1 MGSKKLFHNSPLPV
15 PHSPLPSSSAVIA
28 KPGEFSL
35 DSVAAWVAA
44 VALDVSMRS
53 PTLVFISVKDIS
65 RRIETVPLASCPECE
80 AEIHVDDDV
89 DKGEIIHCEE
99 CEARLEVVGLDP
111 IELDLAAED
120 EEDDYDDE
128 DEERY

>member
-1 MGSKKLFHNSPLPV
+1 MGRRYLRDSRNAWSFCNPQSQ
-15 PHSPLPSSSAVIA
+15 SAVIA

-35 DSVAAWVAA
+35 DSVAAWEAA
-44 VALDVSMRS
+44 VALDVSTRS
-53 PTLVFISVKDIS
+53 PTLVFISVMDIS